1 MYSPF
6 VLYRAVSPNHYC
18 NYLGKNTY
26 SCYNTIRLHQS
37 LQLPVSK
44 IEKRE
49 RGGEKSPFLYLH
61 YKLYSKNKA
70 ILSHFLDPFN
80 RTLLA
85 LFIYYTKNP
94 RIAMQIFQNNKIRF
108 QSTRPGTH
116 CSRRLGTG
124 RIGNDFRLTCVRKGH
139 VRATGTRDTHLI
151 ANRSRSS

>member
-49 RGGEKSPFLYLH
+49 RGEKKVRFYIYITNFTVKIKRSSLIYSIHSIVLYL
-61 YKLYSKNKA
+61 L
-70 ILSHFLDPFN
+70 
-80 RTLLA
+80 
-85 LFIYYTKNP
+85 YYTTNP

-108 QSTRPGTH
+108 QSTR
-116 CSRRLGTG
+116 
-124 RIGNDFRLTCVRKGH
+124 RI
-139 VRATGTRDTHLI
+139 VRAAWEQVESATISG
-151 ANRSRSS
+151 

>member
-44 IEKRE
+44 IKKRE
-49 RGGEKSPFLYLH
+49 RGEKKVRFYIYITNFTVKIKRSSLIYSIHSIVLYL
-61 YKLYSKNKA
+61 L
-70 ILSHFLDPFN
+70 
-80 RTLLA
+80 
-85 LFIYYTKNP
+85 YYTANP

>member
-49 RGGEKSPFLYLH
+49 RGEKKVRFYIYITNFTIKIKRSSLIYSIHSIVLYL
-61 YKLYSKNKA
+61 L
-70 ILSHFLDPFN
+70 
-80 RTLLA
+80 
-85 LFIYYTKNP
+85 YYTKNP

-116 CSRRLGTG
+116 CSRRLRTG

>member
-49 RGGEKSPFLYLH
+49 RGEKKVRFYIYITNFTVKIKRSSLIYSIHSIVLYL
-61 YKLYSKNKA
+61 L
-70 ILSHFLDPFN
+70 
-80 RTLLA
+80 
-85 LFIYYTKNP
+85 YYTKNP

-108 QSTRPGTH
+108 QSTR
-116 CSRRLGTG
+116 
-124 RIGNDFRLTCVRKGH
+124 RI
-139 VRATGTRDTHLI
+139 VRAAWEQVESATISG
-151 ANRSRSS
+151 

>member
-49 RGGEKSPFLYLH
+49 RGEKKVRFYIYITNFTVKIKRSSLIYSIHSIVLYL
-61 YKLYSKNKA
+61 L
-70 ILSHFLDPFN
+70 
-80 RTLLA
+80 
-85 LFIYYTKNP
+85 YYTKNP

>member
-49 RGGEKSPFLYLH
+49 RGEKKVRFYIYITNFTVKIKRSSLIYSIHSIVLYL
-61 YKLYSKNKA
+61 L
-70 ILSHFLDPFN
+70 
-80 RTLLA
+80 
-85 LFIYYTKNP
+85 YYTKNP

-151 ANRSRSS
+151 ANRSRNS

>member
-49 RGGEKSPFLYLH
+49 RGEKKVRFYIYITNFTVKIKRSSLIYSIHSIVLYL
-61 YKLYSKNKA
+61 L
-70 ILSHFLDPFN
+70 
-80 RTLLA
+80 
-85 LFIYYTKNP
+85 YYTKNP
-94 RIAMQIFQNNKIRF
+94 CIAMQIFQNNKIRF

>member
-49 RGGEKSPFLYLH
+49 RGEKKVRFYIYITNFTIKIKRSSLIYSIHSIVLYL
-61 YKLYSKNKA
+61 L
-70 ILSHFLDPFN
+70 
-80 RTLLA
+80 
-85 LFIYYTKNP
+85 YYTTNP

-108 QSTRPGTH
+108 QSTR
-116 CSRRLGTG
+116 
-124 RIGNDFRLTCVRKGH
+124 RI
-139 VRATGTRDTHLI
+139 VRAAWEQVESATISG
-151 ANRSRSS
+151 

>member
-49 RGGEKSPFLYLH
+49 RGEKKVRFYIYITNFTVKIKRSSLIFSIHSIVLYSLYL
-61 YKLYSKNKA
+61 
-70 ILSHFLDPFN
+70 
-80 RTLLA
+80 
-85 LFIYYTKNP
+85 FIIP
-94 RIAMQIFQNNKIRF
+94 RIHVSQCKFSKI
-108 QSTRPGTH
+108 T
-116 CSRRLGTG
+116 
-124 RIGNDFRLTCVRKGH
+124 K
-139 VRATGTRDTHLI
+139 
-151 ANRSRSS
+151 

>member
-49 RGGEKSPFLYLH
+49 RGEKKVRFYIYITNFTVKIKRSSLIYSIHSIVLYL
-61 YKLYSKNKA
+61 L
-70 ILSHFLDPFN
+70 
-80 RTLLA
+80 
-85 LFIYYTKNP
+85 YYTKNP
-94 RIAMQIFQNNKIRF
+94 RIAMQILQNNKIRF

>member
-49 RGGEKSPFLYLH
+49 RGEKKVRFYIYITNFTVKIKRSSLIYSIHSIVLYL
-61 YKLYSKNKA
+61 L
-70 ILSHFLDPFN
+70 
-80 RTLLA
+80 
-85 LFIYYTKNP
+85 YYTANP

>member
-49 RGGEKSPFLYLH
+49 RGGEESPFLYLH

-70 ILSHFLDPFN
+70 ILSHLFNSFN
-80 RTLLA
+80 RTLL
-85 LFIYYTKNP
+85 YYTTNP

>member
-49 RGGEKSPFLYLH
+49 RGEKKVRFYIYITNFTVKIKRSSLIYSIHSIVLYL
-61 YKLYSKNKA
+61 L
-70 ILSHFLDPFN
+70 
-80 RTLLA
+80 
-85 LFIYYTKNP
+85 YYTTNP

>member
-49 RGGEKSPFLYLH
+49 RGEKKVRFYIYITNFTIKIKRSSLIYSIHSIVLYL
-61 YKLYSKNKA
+61 L
-70 ILSHFLDPFN
+70 
-80 RTLLA
+80 
-85 LFIYYTKNP
+85 YYTKNP

>member
-49 RGGEKSPFLYLH
+49 RGEKKVRFYIYITNFTIKIKRSSLIYSIHSIVLYL
-61 YKLYSKNKA
+61 L
-70 ILSHFLDPFN
+70 
-80 RTLLA
+80 
-85 LFIYYTKNP
+85 YYTTNP

>member
-49 RGGEKSPFLYLH
+49 RGEKKVRFYIYITNFTIKIKRSSLIYSIHSIVLYL
-61 YKLYSKNKA
+61 L
-70 ILSHFLDPFN
+70 
-80 RTLLA
+80 
-85 LFIYYTKNP
+85 YYTTNP

-108 QSTRPGTH
+108 QSTR
-116 CSRRLGTG
+116 
-124 RIGNDFRLTCVRKGH
+124 RI
-139 VRATGTRDTHLI
+139 VRAAWEQVESATISD
-151 ANRSRSS
+151 

>member
-44 IEKRE
+44 IEKRK
-49 RGGEKSPFLYLH
+49 RGEKKVRFYIYITNFTVKIKRSSLIYSIHSIVLYL
-61 YKLYSKNKA
+61 L
-70 ILSHFLDPFN
+70 
-80 RTLLA
+80 
-85 LFIYYTKNP
+85 YYTANP

>member
-49 RGGEKSPFLYLH
+49 RGEKKVRFYIYITNFTVKIKRSSLIYSIHSIVLYL
-61 YKLYSKNKA
+61 L
-70 ILSHFLDPFN
+70 
-80 RTLLA
+80 
-85 LFIYYTKNP
+85 YYTTNP
-94 RIAMQIFQNNKIRF
+94 RIVMQIFQNNKIRF

>member
-49 RGGEKSPFLYLH
+49 RGEKKVRFYIYITNFTVKIKRSSLIYSIHSIVLYL
-61 YKLYSKNKA
+61 L
-70 ILSHFLDPFN
+70 
-80 RTLLA
+80 
-85 LFIYYTKNP
+85 YYTKNP

-124 RIGNDFRLTCVRKGH
+124 RMGNDFRLTCVRKGH

-151 ANRSRSS
+151 ANRSRNS

>member
-49 RGGEKSPFLYLH
+49 RGEKKVRFYIYITNFTVKIKRSSLIYSIHLIVLYL
-61 YKLYSKNKA
+61 L
-70 ILSHFLDPFN
+70 
-80 RTLLA
+80 
-85 LFIYYTKNP
+85 YYTKNP